1 VATIHADF
9 AKNGFAGVLP
19 TVEAGLKTAAS
30 AARPSTSGTA
40 MEEGTGE
47 DSGSERFSVVTNLP
61 YQISTAFL
69 QTVIRDRAHIDR
81 CVVMVQKEF
90 AERLAATPGTKAYGS
105 LSIFAQFFLH
115 VRPLMDVPRTAF
127 KPVPNVESQV
137 VELVPRVAPLFEVAD
152 EELFFKLV
160 RSAFWGRRKSLV
172 KCIRE
177 APLMKSQKQD
187 RRRKH
192 RRDDDG
198 ITGVQH
204 LIKRPVRECPF
215 FVENPMVRGDALEIH
230 EFVQVYKE
238 LFESDPE
245 EGAVP

>member
-1 VATIHADF
+1 
-9 AKNGFAGVLP
+9 
-19 TVEAGLKTAAS
+19 
-30 AARPSTSGTA
+30 
-40 MEEGTGE
+40 
-47 DSGSERFSVVTNLP
+47 
-61 YQISTAFL
+61 
-69 QTVIRDRAHIDR
+69 
-81 CVVMVQKEF
+81 
-90 AERLAATPGTKAYGS
+90 
-105 LSIFAQFFLH
+105 
-115 VRPLMDVPRTAF
+115 MDVPRTAF

-137 VELVPRVAPLFEVAD
+137 VELVPREAPLFEVAD

-192 RRDDDG
+192 GQDDDG

-204 LIKRPVRECPF
+204 LIKRPVRECPI